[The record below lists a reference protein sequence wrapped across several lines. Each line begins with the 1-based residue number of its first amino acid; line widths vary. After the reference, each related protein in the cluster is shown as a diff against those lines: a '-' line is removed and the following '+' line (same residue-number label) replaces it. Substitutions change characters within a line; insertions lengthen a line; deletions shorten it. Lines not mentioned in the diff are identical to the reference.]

1 MNPHKQAFKSCCE
14 RHNAAIKYTYYREDY
29 RKDLVKRMNDEEDTI
44 IAFFKDNYDDI
55 CEACKETLKRID
67 KEKTIIE
74 ELEKYKN
81 VFMPALDMGIR
92 MYQQQNKA
100 THVDAMEYEI
110 PNVFDSITK
119 DNYKAFLRS
128 FEDGVDLTI
137 CNINGYSPLTLAVAL
152 GNNPMVKF
160 MLDHDADPSIKDR
173 RGYNAFH
180 TAVENQFRDLCKMLL
195 DYDPDLINA
204 RTDKGESVK
213 MLAQKQTFTK
223 WIENEINNIY

>member
-1 MNPHKQAFKSCCE
+1 MKKVADKLTESSSYAIDSFSDFFDGVMDFENNDHWGTSSVLNSAIYKGKQAFKSCCE

-173 RGYNAFH
+173 RGYNAF
-180 TAVENQFRDLCKMLL
+180 LL
-195 DYDPDLINA
+195 
-204 RTDKGESVK
+204 
-213 MLAQKQTFTK
+213 Q
-223 WIENEINNIY
+223 